1 MIKFENVSYT
11 YPDGTMAMK
20 DVDLFL
26 KKGERVA
33 IVGGNG
39 SGKTTLAL
47 LINGILRAKSG
58 KIEIDGLN
66 PSDDEDNKLL
76 KRKVGLVFQNP
87 DNQLVSTTVE
97 REIAFSLENM
107 NIPYPE
113 MKNRVEQALELFNLK
128 EYRNRL
134 NSDLSGGEKQR
145 LALAAVMVAEPE
157 ILILDEPGSYLDES
171 GKRLLDDAMIRLLNE
186 KENLTVM
193 RITQYSNIAAGYE
206 RMLVFNN
213 GQIIADDAPDAI
225 FSREDIYE
233 TIGIEIPL
241 THRIRNSL
249 SRPKEDYEIND
260 NNAPRIKGVKS
271 IALQS
276 VSFGYNGNGEN
287 SFLFEN
293 VNLEIKSDKVYGLV
307 GRSGSGKTTLIQLLA
322 GLLKPR
328 KGKVVCGGFEANP
341 GDLAVA
347 FQQSERQFFLET
359 VDREIRFG
367 AENLRRNS
375 IEGIV
380 NNCYRLIGLDR
391 EKYCRRDPF
400 TLSGGEKRR
409 VAFGA
414 ILSLEPMLI
423 FFDEPTC
430 ALDYKGID
438 LFKKMVGRLKSEGVG
453 IVIISH
459 YGNIIFDLA
468 DDIIVLNRGVVEL
481 VSSIRDFFNSVNYQ
495 DYLSV
500 PDLVSYQI
508 ERFGCIRYFSE
519 RELFDNL

>member
-11 YPDGTMAMK
+11 YSDGTTALK
-20 DVDLFL
+20 DVNLFL
-26 KKGERVA
+26 NKGERIA
-33 IVGGNG
+33 AVGGNG

-58 KIEIDGLN
+58 KIEIGGLD
-66 PSDDEDNKLL
+66 PSDDEDNILL

-107 NIPYPE
+107 NVPYPE
-113 MKNRVEQALELFNLK
+113 MKNRVEQALKLFNLK
-128 EYRNRL
+128 EYRDRL

-171 GKRLLDDAMIRLLNE
+171 GKRLLDDAVNRLLSE
-186 KENLTVM
+186 KEDLTLI
-193 RITQYSNIAAGYE
+193 RITQYSNIAAGYD
-206 RMLVFNN
+206 RMLVFDH
-213 GQIIADDAPDAI
+213 GRIIADDTPDAI
-225 FSREDIYE
+225 FSRKDIHR

-241 THRIRNSL
+241 TYRIKSTL
-249 SRPKEDYEIND
+249 THAKDVIETND
-260 NNAPRIKGVKS
+260 NNIPRIKIVKS
-271 IALQS
+271 VALQS
-276 VSFGYNGNGEN
+276 VSFGYNDYGKNRY
-287 SFLFEN
+287 LFDN
-293 VNLEIKSDKVYGLV
+293 VSLEIKSDKVYGLV

-328 KGKVVCGGFEANP
+328 KGKVIYGGFESNP

-367 AENLRRNS
+367 AENMKRHN
-375 IEGIV
+375 IEAIV

-391 EKYCRRDPF
+391 EKYCRRNPF

-414 ILSLEPMLI
+414 ILSLEPIFI

-430 ALDYKGID
+430 ALDHKGIY
-438 LFKKMVGRLKSEGVG
+438 LFKKTVNRLKSEGVG
-453 IVIISH
+453 VVIISH

-468 DDIIVLNRGVVEL
+468 DDIIVLDKGVVVS
-481 VSSIRDFFNSVNYQ
+481 VSSKRDFFNSVNYQ

-500 PDLVSYQI
+500 PDSVSYQI
-508 ERFGCIRYFSE
+508 EKFGSLRYFSE
-519 RELFDNL
+519 RELFNNL